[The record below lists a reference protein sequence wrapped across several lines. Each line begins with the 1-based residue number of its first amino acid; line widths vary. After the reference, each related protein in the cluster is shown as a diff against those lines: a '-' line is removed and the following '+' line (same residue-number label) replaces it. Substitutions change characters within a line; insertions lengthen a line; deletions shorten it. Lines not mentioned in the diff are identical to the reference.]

1 MTNTVDVS
9 GIDNLEIAPSE
20 GTIVVTTDSD
30 VEILQVLS
38 PGPPGPPGPEGPPST
53 VVGPVGPPGPQG
65 PRGNTVGYG
74 PADPINTYGANG
86 DFFINTTTNFIFGPK
101 LGNIWPAG
109 TSIVGPQG
117 QKGDKGDK
125 GDQGIKGDVGVQG
138 PIGLTGADGN
148 TVLYG
153 VADPTAAIGVNGNF
167 YINTT
172 THFMFGPKAL
182 SVWDAGTS
190 LIGPQGLSG
199 TSQMIIA
206 DTPPAGA
213 SDGTVWYESDSG
225 LTFLRLNDG
234 TSTQWVQIKV

>member
-9 GIDNLEIAPSE
+9 GIANLEIAPSE

-30 VEILQVLS
+30 VEVLQVLS

-53 VVGPVGPPGPQG
+53 VVGPPGPPGPQG

-74 PADPINTYGANG
+74 PADPVNTYGANG
-86 DFFINTTTNFIFGPK
+86 DFYINTTTNFIFGPK

-153 VADPTAAIGVNGNF
+153 AANPAAAVGVNGNF

-172 THFMFGPKAL
+172 TNFLFGPKMGGA
-182 SVWDAGTS
+182 WPAGTS
-190 LIGPQGLSG
+190 LVGPQGPAG
-199 TSQMIIA
+199 TAQMIIA
-206 DTPPAGA
+206 DNPPAGA
-213 SDGTVWYESDSG
+213 SDGSVWYESDSG
-225 LTFLRLNDG
+225 LTFLRVNDG
-234 TSTQWVQIKV
+234 TSTQWVQIKL